1 MDIKLTD
8 KQRRFVEF
16 YCGECKFNATQA
28 AIKAGYSTKAAKE
41 QGCENLAKP
50 HIQFYI
56 TEFMDKATERAQVTT
71 EWVVERL
78 KLEAE
83 REDDGS
89 SHSARIGALGKL
101 SDYTGGFDKNKN
113 HTVHSG
119 SVGLKDISQMT
130 DEELERELNQKG
142 D

>member
-1 MDIKLTD
+1 MDKQKLTD

-28 AIKAGYSTKAAKE
+28 AIKAGYSENTARNTGYENMTKPDILK
-41 QGCENLAKP
+41 G
-50 HIQFYI
+50 IQ
-56 TEFMDKATERAQVTT
+56 EFMNQVTNEALVTT
-71 EWVVERL
+71 EWIVGRL
-78 KLEAE
+78 KLESE
-83 REDDGS
+83 RDDEGS

-119 SVGLKDISQMT
+119 TVGMRDVTQMS
-130 DEELERELNQKG
+130 DEDLEREMNN